1 MENANVKANET
12 KVVKVAKVKKQS
24 KPITNGNE
32 SKKVIPN
39 KEKVVAKVKKQAE
52 VNLIQEV
59 ITKREVKYIYPEG
72 CDNTLDRK
80 KHRQSVRNTLHRL
93 ELEMHRIKDK
103 SSKEFK
109 AKEKEYKAFRAKN
122 LKEGAVA

>member
-12 KVVKVAKVKKQS
+12 KVVEVAKVKKQS

-80 KHRQSVRNTLHRL
+80 KYRQSVRNTLHRL
-93 ELEMHRIKDK
+93 ELEMYRIEDK

>member
-12 KVVKVAKVKKQS
+12 KVVK
-24 KPITNGNE
+24 
-32 SKKVIPN
+32 
-39 KEKVVAKVKKQAE
+39 VAKVKKQAE

-93 ELEMHRIKDK
+93 ELEMHRIEDK

>member
-24 KPITNGNE
+24 KPIINGNE

-93 ELEMHRIKDK
+93 ELEMHRIEDK
-103 SSKEFK
+103 PSKEFK